1 METSRANQII
11 VEVLQE
17 CLKGQLDPSSNFNPQ
32 NVAAAISTKVEF
44 EKTYSNTKGDAVAGT
59 LIDKITSYISTME
72 SELTLI
78 NPEELIFAN
87 FIRGKITAYNEV
99 LDLIKTL

>member
-44 EKTYSNTKGDAVAGT
+44 EKTYSDTKGDAIAGT
-59 LIDKITSYISTME
+59 LIDKILDYMHTME
-72 SELTLI
+72 SELATS
-78 NPEELIFAN
+78 NPEETMFAN
-87 FIRGKITAYNEV
+87 FLRGKIAAYNEV
-99 LDLIKTL
+99 LDLIKSL